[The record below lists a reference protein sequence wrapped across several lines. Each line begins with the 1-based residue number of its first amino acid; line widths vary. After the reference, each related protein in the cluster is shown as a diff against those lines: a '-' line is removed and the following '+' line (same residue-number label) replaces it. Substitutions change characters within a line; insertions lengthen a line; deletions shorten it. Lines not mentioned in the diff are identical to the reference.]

1 MSGFT
6 LAILGFSLALATA
19 VRWAMLLFS
28 VSIPKNRSVFVALMV
43 LSAGLG
49 IAALALGTG
58 SWLANIAAGLA
69 IFAGAFF
76 LLTVAI
82 GKQTGGSG
90 QFQAGSRLPT
100 FSAPDENG
108 ELFDI
113 SSLSGQPILLKFFRG
128 HW

>member
-6 LAILGFSLALATA
+6 LAMLGFGLALITVA
-19 VRWAMLLFS
+19 RWAMLLFS
-28 VSIPKNRSVFVALMV
+28 VSIPKNRSVFVVLMT
-43 LSAGLG
+43 LSGGLG
-49 IAALALGTG
+49 IAALTLGTG
-58 SWLANIAAGLA
+58 SWVANTAAGIA

-82 GKQTGGSG
+82 GKQVGGSG
-90 QFQAGSRLPT
+90 QFQVGSTLPD
-100 FSAPDENG
+100 FSAPDENNKI
-108 ELFDI
+108 FDI